1 MGSMMKRLFF
11 KLRYRFS
18 MYITIII
25 GFFILFNA
33 SIALGAQTVIIKVI
47 EERQEKRES
56 TRWTLTEWLRIKERM
71 KMMDVWLAMFSPKQ
85 PEFTPELNLNYG
97 RVISNYSSENYEA
110 RQSAETKYG
119 ASMWLTNI
127 VSASTGIRTLNI
139 DLGFST
145 KTTVGEKPFNFMPK
159 EGKNV
164 SSLDLEFKPATSEVG
179 VDFRVLG
186 SHSQDTSLVYTYA
199 RQISKAQPGYDDSF
213 ELGLVDY
220 VGASHSLLLKVYLF
234 SWLGLEASLLK
245 LDAKSSNLLQEVEL
259 KQEVIHYGA
268 FLEVSLIRF
277 EYSVYDSSVTYGDK
291 KILNR
296 GYLTGVA
303 LQI

>member
-277 EYSVYDSSVTYGDK
+277 ECSVYDSSVTYGDK

>member
-1 MGSMMKRLFF
+1 
-11 KLRYRFS
+11 